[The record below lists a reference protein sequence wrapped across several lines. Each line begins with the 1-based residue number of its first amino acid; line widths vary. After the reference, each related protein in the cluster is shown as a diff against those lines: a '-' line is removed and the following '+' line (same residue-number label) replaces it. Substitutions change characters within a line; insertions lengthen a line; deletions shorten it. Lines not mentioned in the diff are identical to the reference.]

1 MFFRVLRAGW
11 PLVYAPGMAV
21 RHEHRREHDALRH
34 QYYTWGTG
42 LMAFLAKWYR
52 QVPAADRRTIRRLLR
67 LVVPQVPAGDGGR
80 GVRSAAGG

>member
-1 MFFRVLRAGW
+1 
-11 PLVYAPGMAV
+11 MAV
-21 RHEHRREHDALRH
+21 RHEHRREHDALRR

-52 QVPAADRRTIRRLLR
+52 QVPAADRRTIRRLLAWWFA
-67 LVVPQVPAGDGGR
+67 QVPAGAGGA